1 MSEHHMTHSAAAL
14 AGISGDSVFARVCAY
29 WAILRENGTAPKR
42 SAVDPR
48 ALGDA
53 LPHVFLAELVAP
65 RVARLRICG
74 HKIEDLMGMDM
85 RGMPLT
91 VLFQGNARDAVAEA
105 VEQVSHGA
113 RVILSLEGETGFG
126 LPEVKA
132 TLALMPL
139 ADDTGRITRMMG
151 VIERRGEPG
160 RTPRRF
166 GLATPVSEQGPAVAP
181 APARPTLRVIDG
193 GRG

>member
-1 MSEHHMTHSAAAL
+1 MSEHHSTHSAAAI
-14 AGISGDSVFARVCAY
+14 AGITSNSVFARVCAY
-29 WAILRENGTAPKR
+29 WSILRENGTTPKR
-42 SAVDPR
+42 SDVDPR

-91 VLFQGNARDAVAEA
+91 VLFQGDARNAISEA
-105 VEQVSHGA
+105 VEQVGHGA
-113 RVILSLEGETGFG
+113 RVILSLEGESGFG

-166 GLATPVSEQGPAVAP
+166 GLATPLSEQASAQPQ
-181 APARPTLRVIDG
+181 APARPALRVIEG
-193 GRG
+193 GLG